1 MPNTR
6 YLTDSVAA
14 ACQRETER
22 RARPSARAS
31 KMEIPA
37 SALEAWAQALDDSQL
52 RYAVETLLAEG
63 NHRVRSG
70 TGG

>member
-1 MPNTR
+1 
-6 YLTDSVAA
+6 
-14 ACQRETER
+14 
-22 RARPSARAS
+22 
-31 KMEIPA
+31 MEIPA